1 LETHLLN
8 TGKQLPIWITS
19 QYTYC
24 KKGNCKCTKGFPHGP
39 FYYLFYKEGRKIYH
53 KYLPKGKF
61 SQIEKFANTYKVYN
75 ERMAKL
81 NKINKEIEK
90 LLRIN
95 QKKQLIAYTKMDKRE
110 KEKVNWRY
118 YTTDEYVKDKFLNK
132 DFDTIETND
141 EVILMDYLLF
151 YFT

>member
-1 LETHLLN
+1 
-8 TGKQLPIWITS
+8 
-19 QYTYC
+19 
-24 KKGNCKCTKGFPHGP
+24 
-39 FYYLFYKEGRKIYH
+39 
-53 KYLPKGKF
+53 
-61 SQIEKFANTYKVYN
+61 
-75 ERMAKL
+75 
-81 NKINKEIEK
+81 
-90 LLRIN
+90 
-95 QKKQLIAYTKMDKRE
+95 MDKRE

>member
-1 LETHLLN
+1 MKKGELSKGEIKKIIYGLRKERQLLETHLLN

-95 QKKQLIAYTKMDKRE
+95 QKN
-110 KEKVNWRY
+110 VNCKGKL
-118 YTTDEYVKDKFLNK
+118 THFLQFN
-132 DFDTIETND
+132 FDPPI
-141 EVILMDYLLF
+141 
-151 YFT
+151 